1 MEKCQKQIWVDN
13 IFEKLTLEQKVGQL
27 MVFGFAGPVITPH
40 IIEMIKTYHV
50 GGFRIAQK
58 FHGGYDSK
66 EGAHPSLFKEPDS
79 KSYDRP
85 GTFKAKRVACTPQEY
100 ATTLNTLRDLAMEH
114 NDGVPLH
121 FTFDQEGE
129 GADFLFGQRL
139 FPFPMGLAATK
150 EPEMAYKVA
159 LSLGKQA
166 RALGANMIHSPVLDV
181 NTNPLN
187 PEIGPRAYSDKTDT
201 VIAYAKES
209 IRGFNEMHIIST
221 GKHFP
226 GRGDSVQDAH
236 FGLPVIDLSKA
247 ELMEKHIR
255 PYRELI
261 KAGLPAIMAAFTAY
275 PSLDPSH
282 DPAATSRAII
292 TGLLREE
299 LGFKGVI
306 TTDNISM
313 HGLLDRYEVGEA
325 VVRSLLAGCDLI
337 LCRNETPV
345 NKYIIGCVIEAVKTG
360 RYSMDMLDASVMRI
374 LKMRYD
380 MGLADNGGKVNASE
394 AGLPFYDEE
403 IMAVAREAAE
413 KSVTVLRDKGG
424 LLPVSKD
431 KKVLLIEQ
439 THHFH
444 SFINNMYVH
453 PGVLWE
459 EMLKHSDHVSVVV
472 VKEKV
477 SKACIERIKG
487 RLKHEKYDLI
497 VTTSYYNYRT
507 HANMMEVMD
516 LLCHQEAPVI
526 VVSNTPYEKFGVPKH
541 VNTAIVSFCPSGREN
556 IKAIADV
563 IYGSISA
570 NHGLEL
576 EKH

>member
-13 IFEKLTLEQKVGQL
+13 IFEKLSLEQKVGQL

-40 IIEMIKTYHV
+40 IVEMIKTYHV

-66 EGAHPSLFKEPDS
+66 EGAHPSLFKAPDS

-85 GTFKAKRVACTPQEY
+85 GSFKAKRIACTPQEY
-100 ATTLNTLRDLAMEH
+100 ADTLNTLRDLAMAH
-114 NDGVPLH
+114 NGVPLH

-139 FPFPMGLAATK
+139 FPFPMGLTATK

-159 LSLGKQA
+159 RSLGKQA
-166 RALGANMIHSPVLDV
+166 RAMGANMIHSPVLDV

-187 PEIGPRAYSDKTDT
+187 PEIGPRAYSDQTDV
-201 VIAYAKES
+201 VIKYAKES
-209 IRGFNEMHIIST
+209 IRGFNEMKIIST

-226 GRGDSVQDAH
+226 GRGDSTQDAH
-236 FGLPVIDLSKA
+236 FGLPVIDLTKA
-247 ELMEKHIR
+247 DLMEKHIR
-255 PYRELI
+255 PYAELI
-261 KAGLPAIMAAFTAY
+261 EAGLPAIMAAFTAY
-275 PSLDPSH
+275 PSLDSSG

-299 LGFKGVI
+299 LGFEGVI

-313 HGLLDRYEVGEA
+313 HGLLERYEVGEA
-325 VVRSLLAGCDLI
+325 VIRCLLAGCDLI

-345 NKYIIGCVIEAVKTG
+345 NKYIIECVIEAVKSG
-360 RYSMDMLDASVMRI
+360 RYPLDMLDASVMRI
-374 LKMRYD
+374 LNMRYD
-380 MGLADNGGKVNASE
+380 MGLGDHGGKVNANE
-394 AGLPFYDEE
+394 AGLPFYDEG
-403 IMAVAREAAE
+403 IMTVAREAAE
-413 KSVTVLRDKGG
+413 KSVTLLRDRKSI
-424 LLPVSKD
+424 LPVSKD
-431 KKVLLIEQ
+431 KRVLLIEQ

-459 EMLKHSDHVSVVV
+459 EMLQHSDNVSVVV
-472 VKEKV
+472 VKEKL
-477 SKACIERIKG
+477 SKGCIERIKG
-487 RLKHEKYDLI
+487 RLKQEQYDVI

-507 HANMMEVMD
+507 HADMMEVME
-516 LLCHQEAPVI
+516 LLSHHETPVI
-526 VVSNTPYEKFGVPKH
+526 VVSNTPYETFGVPKH
-541 VNTAIVSFCPSGREN
+541 ADTAIVSFCPSGREN

-563 IYGSISA
+563 IYGSITA
-570 NHGLEL
+570 HDGLEL
-576 EKH
+576 QYD